1 MKEYIKTSYAITI
14 AVAVLVLAVFF
25 SWYLI
30 MMAKPVYHYHTGTT
44 EIVVRDS
51 IKEDSLTKTNLD
63 SIYISLKRLD
73 EIEGKLDKLSNSYL
87 TEVNLAV
94 EKSNGWLAFWIGVIT
109 LVIGLSSFWQ
119 VYRQYKNDKEF
130 QTLRNNINDNIKTQ
144 KEDIKEKREE
154 LEKNINEKFDNRK
167 TEIEIIQTKTE
178 NHLKDLKKTFS
189 EIKISS
195 LMMCLS
201 SFPDPQM
208 TAGTEDKKKQIFKL
222 MKNVLATY
230 DEYIKSVELQE
241 EHKVDMEAVFMV
253 LTNLK
258 LAIVRTHGA
267 YSDLHQNIRFSKII
281 RQITEINN
289 DILNGK
295 PICDIIPRLNNTKDL
310 LYSLINIIER

>member
-1 MKEYIKTSYAITI
+1 MKKNIKTLYAITI
-14 AVAVLVLAVFF
+14 ATILVLAVFI

-44 EIVVRDS
+44 EIVVLDS

-87 TEVNLAV
+87 TEVDLVV

-130 QTLRNNINDNIKTQ
+130 QTLKEDFKEKYKTLENNICIKSKNQKEEIKKIKT
-144 KEDIKEKREE
+144 ETD
-154 LEKNINEKFDNRK
+154 
-167 TEIEIIQTKTE
+167 

-208 TAGTEDKKKQIFKL
+208 TADTEDKKKQIFKL

-230 DEYIKSVELQE
+230 VEYIKSVELQE
-241 EHKVDMEAVFMV
+241 KENKVDMEAVFMV

-258 LAIVRTHGA
+258 LAVVRTHGA
-267 YSDLHQNIRFSKII
+267 YSDLHQNIRFSQII
-281 RQITEINN
+281 KQITEINN
-289 DILNGK
+289 DILNGE
-295 PICDIIPRLNNTKDL
+295 PNCDITARLKNTASIL
-310 LYSLINIIER
+310 HGLVEIIER

>member
-1 MKEYIKTSYAITI
+1 
-14 AVAVLVLAVFF
+14 
-25 SWYLI
+25 
-30 MMAKPVYHYHTGTT
+30 
-44 EIVVRDS
+44 
-51 IKEDSLTKTNLD
+51 
-63 SIYISLKRLD
+63 
-73 EIEGKLDKLSNSYL
+73 
-87 TEVNLAV
+87 
-94 EKSNGWLAFWIGVIT
+94 
-109 LVIGLSSFWQ
+109 
-119 VYRQYKNDKEF
+119 
-130 QTLRNNINDNIKTQ
+130 
-144 KEDIKEKREE
+144 
-154 LEKNINEKFDNRK
+154 
-167 TEIEIIQTKTE
+167 
-178 NHLKDLKKTFS
+178 
-189 EIKISS
+189 
-195 LMMCLS
+195 MCLS

-208 TAGTEDKKKQIFKL
+208 TADTEDKKKQIFKL

-295 PICDIIPRLNNTKDL
+295 PICDIIPRLNDTKDL